1 MLERK
6 ETKIY
11 KMLRSLVIFL
21 FAISFMSC
29 EQEPLMEVQSNPNE
43 YKLFSQ
49 VYAPTTDS
57 TKYLY
62 MLYKS
67 DNNGVTAED
76 KLVVAWSNFV
86 VYATSVNMPIT
97 GEQFMNYASAY
108 YDNDGNTLNSFA
120 DAFVISYNQYA
131 TQQLR
136 TTHQVDNTWNKFLIP
151 YDVIMFIDAGDE
163 VTFIN

>member
-1 MLERK
+1 
-6 ETKIY
+6 
-11 KMLRSLVIFL
+11 
-21 FAISFMSC
+21 
-29 EQEPLMEVQSNPNE
+29 MEVQSNPDE

-49 VYAPTTDS
+49 VYAPTTD
-57 TKYLY
+57 TTRYLY

-67 DNNGVTAED
+67 DSDGVTAED

-86 VYATSVNMPIT
+86 VYATSVNMAIT
-97 GEQFMNYASAY
+97 GEEFMNYASAY
-108 YDNDGNTLNSFA
+108 YDNDANTLNSFA
-120 DAFVISYNQYA
+120 DAFVISTLQYA

-151 YDVIMFIDAGDE
+151 YDINMFIDAGDD